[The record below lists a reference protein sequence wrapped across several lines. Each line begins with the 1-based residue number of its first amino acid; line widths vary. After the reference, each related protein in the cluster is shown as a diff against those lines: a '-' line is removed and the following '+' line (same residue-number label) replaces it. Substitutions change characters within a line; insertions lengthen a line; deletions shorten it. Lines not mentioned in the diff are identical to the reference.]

1 MGISNNTMLVVNDC
15 SHYCLQ
21 MIYKFPSFEF
31 FKINKIQ
38 IDSVLDI
45 GAHKGD
51 WTKKF
56 KEHFPNVR
64 SLTIDANNNHNPDL
78 PAVIG
83 AYNGDVDYYMC
94 DDKNNDYGNGIYK
107 ENTNVP
113 FTPLRRKIYT
123 LDTLLKDQTFDLI
136 KMDVQGSELDII
148 QGSPGFIH
156 KTKFLWLE
164 LQPHNYNI
172 GAPSAGKV
180 IGYLNQIGFE
190 MVTIDEMNIGNGLIM
205 SMDVIFVNTRNKD
218 LATGYNI
225 NKKIIWKGYAE

>member
-1 MGISNNTMLVVNDC
+1 MLVVNDC

-78 PAVIG
+78 SAVIG

-190 MVTIDEMNIGNGLIM
+190 MVTIDEMNTGNGMILG
-205 SMDVIFVNTRNKD
+205 MDVIIVNTRNKD
-218 LATGYNI
+218 LAAGYNI
-225 NKKIIWKGYAE
+225 NKKVIWGGYAE

>member
-1 MGISNNTMLVVNDC
+1 MGIVYCGVLVTNDIYN
-15 SHYCLQ
+15 HDVQ

-31 FKINKIQ
+31 FKVNKIQ

-45 GAHKGD
+45 GAHKGE

-83 AYNGDVDYYMC
+83 AYNGNVDYYMC
-94 DDKNNDYGNGIYK
+94 DDNDNDHGNGIYK

-113 FTPLRRKIYT
+113 FTSLRRKIYT
-123 LDTLLKDQTFDLI
+123 LDTLLKNQIFDLI

-190 MVTIDEMNIGNGLIM
+190 MVTIDEINIGDGLIM
-205 SMDVIFVNTRNKD
+205 SMDIIFVNTRNKD

-225 NKKIIWKGYAE
+225 NKKIIWKGYPA

>member
-78 PAVIG
+78 SAVIG